1 MMKRNNEKKYF
12 QLNKV
17 CLAIAVVHWLLSFF
31 TDRFIFQ
38 YVTWDFSN
46 LTQTIKTA
54 MTFGAKAVFL
64 LVLIA
69 LWQGVFFFVKKA
81 DRRFVRNS
89 LIYFGIN
96 LFVLLLVWPG
106 IWRMDE
112 FGILNSAVNLIPVF
126 WQNYLTSIF
135 YVFSLMLFPFPAGVV
150 IVQCAVIS
158 LAAGFV
164 ITRFEKRFGKW
175 GLLSFI
181 SFLFFPVLDSNLY
194 PMRMSIYAFLE
205 LVLLIVLAEKNE
217 KTGQDMS
224 CNIQTR
230 KKDNLFVCIVLAAI
244 VTVWRTEAIYYLL
257 FFPLLLWILFAKKWS
272 RKKLVQTICGYLI
285 LSLVLLVP
293 QTVGDKLTSG
303 NQYDLTSVVLPLVPL
318 VEAADASDSCQE
330 ELAAI
335 DEVINVEVAVQG
347 ARENKSGISLF
358 WGNPDFQRTDYT
370 DEEYAQFKSA
380 YYRLILKYPTVFLQ
394 ERFTCFMQSVDL
406 LENTTELFSKK
417 DVPNY
422 ETFRTYPLTKPLNET
437 LRNRTICFLEW
448 RSASDYQQKKA
459 GYSFV
464 YGPFLPIAIL
474 LVSWAYCLIRKK
486 WKQFF
491 ILSLPLIKV
500 LLIMLTAPSRLF
512 MYYYSLYL
520 IGYVLLFYL
529 LIGLWSKIWKK
540 IGTPIAK
547 TIRYAKRNGIKAA
560 YYAAIERVDHKHTD
574 ALTKKALAYMGC
586 REWSGIRNTEN
597 DIVNESGKS
606 GENNK
611 ENRKENAKE
620 NLDNEYGGYQP
631 LISIV
636 VPTYETKEKFLRELL
651 DCVIRQTYSNWEL
664 IIADASKSDAV
675 KKIVDEVE
683 QNAGISDLIKYKHLD
698 ENKGISENTN
708 AAIDEACGDY
718 IALLDHDDLL
728 TLDALEKMVE
738 RLQAT
743 DVDDMQTVIAV
754 YSDEDKCDTDGNRFY
769 EPYFKPDFNLD
780 LLLSNN
786 YICHFL
792 MVRADVMKAFK
803 LRAKY
808 DGAQDYDLVLRLA
821 LLTENVINIGIDDIL
836 SATESK
842 EKIDCKTGKLQI
854 LHTPSILYHWRCHE
868 ESTAINTDSKRYAY
882 DAGREALKDYFTKK
896 GMADQVEVTDSEH
909 LGFYKTT
916 YVPDIF
922 AVRKD
927 IAAVCG
933 RVVKDGIVIASPD
946 HLFDGLRIYSSGYM
960 HRADLYMDVTTYDER
975 ALRVRS
981 DLDVN
986 LDEALSEGMKLVYD
1000 PELVEEI

>member
-1 MMKRNNEKKYF
+1 MMKRNSEKKYF

-31 TDRFIFQ
+31 TDRFIFH

-46 LTQTIKTA
+46 WTQTIKTA

-69 LWQGVFFFVKKA
+69 LWQGAFFYVKKA

-96 LFVLLLVWPG
+96 LLVLFLVWPG

-135 YVFSLMLFPFPAGVV
+135 YVFSLMLLPFPTGVI
-150 IVQCAVIS
+150 IVQCAVVS

-164 ITRFEKRFGKW
+164 ITWFEKRFGKW

-181 SFLFFPVLDSNLY
+181 PFLFFPVLDSNLY

-217 KTGQDMS
+217 KTGHDMS
-224 CNIQTR
+224 RNIQTR

-244 VTVWRTEAIYYLL
+244 VTVWRTEAIYYVL

-293 QTVGDKLTSG
+293 QTIGDKLTSG
-303 NQYDLTSVVLPLVPL
+303 NQYNLTSVVLPLVPL
-318 VEAADASDSCQE
+318 VEAADASSSCQE

-335 DEVINVEVAVQG
+335 DRVINVEVAVQG
-347 ARENKSGISLF
+347 AKENKSGISLF
-358 WGNPDFQRTDYT
+358 WGNPDFQRADYT
-370 DEEYAQFKSA
+370 DDEYAQFKSA

-406 LENTTELFSKK
+406 LENTTELFSKEG
-417 DVPNY
+417 VPNY
-422 ETFRTYPLTKPLNET
+422 ETFRTYPLTKPVNET
-437 LRNRTICFLEW
+437 LRNRTICLIEW
-448 RSASDYQQKKA
+448 RNSSDYEQKKT
-459 GYSFV
+459 GYSLV
-464 YGPFLPIAIL
+464 YGPFLPIVIL
-474 LVSWAYCLIRKK
+474 LVSWAYCLLRKK

-500 LLIMLTAPSRLF
+500 PLIMLTAPSRLF

-529 LIGLWSKIWKK
+529 LIGLWTKIWKK
-540 IGTPIAK
+540 IKTPIAK

-574 ALTKKALAYMGC
+574 ALTKKALAYTGC
-586 REWSGIRNTEN
+586 REWGSVSSVRNREK
-597 DIVNESGKS
+597 DIVNESGKD
-606 GENNK
+606 GENK
-611 ENRKENAKE
+611 KE
-620 NLDNEYGGYQP
+620 NLDNEYVGYQP

-651 DCVIRQTYSNWEL
+651 DCVIRQTYPNWEL
-664 IIADASKSDAV
+664 VIADASKSDEV
-675 KKIVDEVE
+675 EKIVDEVK
-683 QNAGISDLIKYKHLD
+683 QNAAISGLIKYKHLD

-738 RLQAT
+738 RLQAP
-743 DVDDMQTVIAV
+743 DVDDVKNVIAV
-754 YSDEDKCDTDGNRFY
+754 YSDEDKCDTDGTRFY

-792 MVRADVMKAFK
+792 MVRADVMKALK
-803 LRAKY
+803 LRPKY

-821 LLTENVINIGIDDIL
+821 LLTENIMDITDLL
-836 SATESK
+836 SDAERK
-842 EKIDCKTGKLQI
+842 EKTEKAGKLQI
-854 LHTPSILYHWRCHE
+854 LHAPSILYHWRCHE

-896 GMADQVEVTDSEH
+896 DMADQVEVTDSEH

-922 AVRKD
+922 AVRQD

-946 HLFDGLRIYSSGYM
+946 HLFDGLRFYSSGYM
-960 HRADLYMDVTTYDER
+960 HRADLYMDVATYDER
-975 ALRVRS
+975 ALRIRS

-986 LDEALSEGMKLVYD
+986 LDEALHMGMKLVYD

>member
-158 LAAGFV
+158 LATGFV
-164 ITRFEKRFGKW
+164 ITWFEKRFGNW

-181 SFLFFPVLDSNLY
+181 PFLFFPVLDSNLY

-205 LVLLIVLAEKNE
+205 LVLLVILVEKSE

-257 FFPLLLWILFAKKWS
+257 FFPLLLWILFAKKWN
-272 RKKLVQTICGYLI
+272 RKKLVQTICGYLV

-358 WGNPDFQRTDYT
+358 WGNPDFQRMDYT

-448 RSASDYQQKKA
+448 RSASDYHQKKA

-500 LLIMLTAPSRLF
+500 PLIMLTAPSRLF

-574 ALTKKALAYMGC
+574 ALTKKALAYTGC

-597 DIVNESGKS
+597 DIVNESGKG

-611 ENRKENAKE
+611 EN
-620 NLDNEYGGYQP
+620 LDKEYGGYQP

-651 DCVIRQTYSNWEL
+651 DCVLRQTYSNWEL

-738 RLQAT
+738 RLQAP
-743 DVDDMQTVIAV
+743 DVDNVKNVIAV

-792 MVRADVMKAFK
+792 MVRADVMKALK

-821 LLTENVINIGIDDIL
+821 LLTEEGNI
-836 SATESK
+836 
-842 EKIDCKTGKLQI
+842 I

-960 HRADLYMDVTTYDER
+960 HRADLYMDVTAYDER
-975 ALRVRS
+975 ALRIRS
-981 DLDVN
+981 DLDRN
-986 LDEALSEGMKLVYD
+986 LDEALNMGMKLVYD